1 MTGATTQSAVPRGA
15 VSLRFDSAGTECDAW
30 YFEGAK
36 RSPFD
41 VGGRRPVVV
50 MAHGFAG
57 TKDSGLAPF
66 AQRFADAGLAVF
78 VFDYRG
84 FGRSEG
90 APRQRVSMAG
100 QAVDYTSAIDAAA
113 TLPGVDPR
121 RIILWGV
128 SLGAG
133 LVLKAAPRRGD
144 IAAVIAVV
152 PLVNGIAA
160 GNHARSHVSG
170 AGMARSAVAAIG
182 STVAAKIGRSP
193 MMMRVVGYPGDTDA
207 ALSAPGFFE
216 RYRAIAGPTWRNE
229 IDAAIGMEI
238 GSFKVGKEVGDIDA
252 PVLFQIADFDS
263 GAPPEAAAKVAFT
276 ARAEVR
282 HYPCDHFDV
291 FAGNDWH
298 EATVQH
304 EIDFLTRHLT
314 KPERA
319 AQ

>member
-1 MTGATTQSAVPRGA
+1 
-15 VSLRFDSAGTECDAW
+15 
-30 YFEGAK
+30 
-36 RSPFD
+36 
-41 VGGRRPVVV
+41 
-50 MAHGFAG
+50 
-57 TKDSGLAPF
+57 
-66 AQRFADAGLAVF
+66 
-78 VFDYRG
+78 
-84 FGRSEG
+84 
-90 APRQRVSMAG
+90 
-100 QAVDYTSAIDAAA
+100 
-113 TLPGVDPR
+113 
-121 RIILWGV
+121 
-128 SLGAG
+128 
-133 LVLKAAPRRGD
+133 
-144 IAAVIAVV
+144 AVV

-182 STVAAKIGRSP
+182 STVAAKIGRPP

-216 RYRAIAGPTWRNE
+216 SYRAIAGPTWRNE